1 MPTARTLT
9 SWQLKLADPE
19 ATAALGHALARAVQ
33 IHLAEI
39 RECGLQIGLSGDLGA
54 GKTAL
59 VRAMLRAL
67 GVSGSV
73 KSPTYALV
81 EPYAVSSL
89 DFYHFDFYR
98 FSDPA
103 DFGSSGFR
111 DLFGPGRLCAIEWP
125 ERAGDRL
132 PTSDISI
139 TLKVER
145 VGRLASLAAASE
157 LGQACLTSAI
167 AEYQAGSG
175 GT

>member
-1 MPTARTLT
+1 MSTVRSLT
-9 SWQLKLADPE
+9 FWQLKLADPE
-19 ATAALGHALARAVQ
+19 ATVALGRALALAVRR
-33 IHLAEI
+33 HLGPI
-39 RECGLQIGLSGDLGA
+39 REQGLQIGLSGDLGA

-59 VRAMLRAL
+59 VRAMLQAL
-67 GVSGSV
+67 GVTGSV

-103 DFGSSGFR
+103 EFGSSGFR

-132 PTSDISI
+132 PTGDISI
-139 TLKVER
+139 TLEVDGD
-145 VGRLASLAAASE
+145 GRLASLAAASG

-167 AEYQAGSG
+167 AEYQAGND

>member
-9 SWQLKLADPE
+9 SWQLKLANPE
-19 ATAALGHALARAVQ
+19 ATAALGHALARAVR

-59 VRAMLRAL
+59 VRAMLRTL
-67 GVSGSV
+67 GVSGLV

-103 DFGSSGFR
+103 NFGSSGFR
-111 DLFGPGRLCAIEWP
+111 ELFGPGRLCAIEWP

-139 TLKVER
+139 TLKVEGD
-145 VGRLASLAAASE
+145 GRLASLAAASE
-157 LGQACLTSAI
+157 LGQTCLTSAI
-167 AEYQAGSG
+167 AEYQAGSD

>member
-1 MPTARTLT
+1 MSTARSLT

-19 ATAALGHALARAVQ
+19 ATAALGRALARAVQ
-33 IHLAEI
+33 IHLAEV
-39 RECGLQIGLSGDLGA
+39 RACGLQIGLSGDLGA
-54 GKTAL
+54 GKTAV
-59 VRAMLRAL
+59 VRAMLRTL
-67 GVSGSV
+67 GVSGPV

-81 EPYAVSSL
+81 EPYTVSSL

-103 DFGSSGFR
+103 EFGSSGFR
-111 DLFGPGRLCAIEWP
+111 DHFGPGRLCAIEWP

-139 TLKVER
+139 ALNVDGD
-145 VGRLASLAAASE
+145 GRFASLAAASK

-167 AEYQAGSG
+167 AEYRAGTDG
-175 GT
+175 A

>member
-1 MPTARTLT
+1 VPT

-19 ATAALGHALARAVQ
+19 ATAALGRALARAVQ
-33 IHLAEI
+33 IHLAEV
-39 RECGLQIGLSGDLGA
+39 RERGLQIGLSGDLGA

-59 VRAMLRAL
+59 VRSMLSTL
-67 GVSGSV
+67 GVTGPV

-98 FSDPA
+98 FNDPA

-111 DLFGPGRLCAIEWP
+111 DMFGPGRLCVIEWP

-132 PTSDISI
+132 PTNDISI
-139 TLKVER
+139 ALKVEGD
-145 VGRLASLAAASE
+145 GRLASLAAESG
-157 LGQACLTSAI
+157 LGRACLTSAI
-167 AEYQAGSG
+167 AEYEVGSG

>member
-1 MPTARTLT
+1 VSVRTLT

-19 ATAALGHALARAVQ
+19 ATAALGRALARAVQ
-33 IHLAEI
+33 IHLVEV

-59 VRAMLRAL
+59 VRALLHAL
-67 GVSGSV
+67 GVSGPV
-73 KSPTYALV
+73 KSPSYALV
-81 EPYAVSSL
+81 EPYTVSSL

-111 DLFGPGRLCAIEWP
+111 DMFGPGRLCAIEWP

-139 TLKVER
+139 TLRVEGD
-145 VGRLASLAAASE
+145 GRLASLTAASR